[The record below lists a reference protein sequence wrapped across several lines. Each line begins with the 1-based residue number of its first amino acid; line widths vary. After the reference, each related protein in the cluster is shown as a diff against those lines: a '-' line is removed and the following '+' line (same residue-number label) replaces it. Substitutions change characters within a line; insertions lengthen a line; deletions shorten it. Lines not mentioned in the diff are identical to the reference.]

1 MSDGKILYSQDDQ
14 LYFIKMSGNL
24 RFTLGREFDN
34 LLNMIFCDPEVQ
46 DVMIDLREAEY
57 LDSTIL
63 GLLAKI
69 ANFMIKKFQKKAL
82 ILSVNENINY
92 LLENIGLSDVF
103 TLIKNGDT
111 PESLKKLPETDRN
124 GWKEALTILDAHRQ
138 LVNMNEKNR
147 AAFKDVVELL
157 EKETRGK
164 INS

>member
-1 MSDGKILYSQDDQ
+1 MDNGKILYSKDDQ
-14 LYFIKMSGNL
+14 LYFIKMSGDL

-34 LLNMIFCDPEVQ
+34 LLNIIFCDPEVQ

-103 TLIKNGDT
+103 TLVKDGDT
-111 PESLKKLPETDRN
+111 PESLKNLPETDRN

-157 EKETRGK
+157 EKETREK